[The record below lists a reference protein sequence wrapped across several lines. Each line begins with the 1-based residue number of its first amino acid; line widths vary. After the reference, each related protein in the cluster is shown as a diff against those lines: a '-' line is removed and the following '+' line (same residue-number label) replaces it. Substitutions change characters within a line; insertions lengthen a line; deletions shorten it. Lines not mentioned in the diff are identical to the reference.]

1 MSHPMM
7 SPFWGHLTGAVTI
20 VLMLIFVGIW
30 IWAWRKRHRSTFKR
44 MSELPMEDNPRED
57 KPEGPVP
64 GQPRTASRND
74 KGEQP

>member
-7 SPFWGHLTGAVTI
+7 GSFWGHLTGIVTV
-20 VLMLIFVGIW
+20 VLMLIFIGIW
-30 IWAWRKRHRSTFKR
+30 IWAWRKRHRATFKR
-44 MSELPMEDNPRED
+44 MSELPMED

-64 GQPRTASRND
+64 GQPRTADKNN